1 MKHRFRFFASL
12 KKDGQTWLIEKDE
25 FKHLQ
30 TALRLKE
37 GDKVEVF
44 DGKGSYAEAELTEII
59 PKKRA
64 LAFSDEVSHETSS
77 KKVTALALGC
87 LKKTTLEDLLPS
99 VVELGLHEIHIFSQE
114 KTPKFLLSEKNKER
128 YEKIILGAC
137 KQAKRNYIPEISFW
151 EKAESFK
158 KSELNRFGNIF
169 LLSPEGEKSLPLE
182 TKKEGNFCAILGSEH
197 GLSEEEESLFLSS
210 GAQKISFGK
219 NILRSFTAAIAIC
232 SHICLY

>member
-37 GDKVEVF
+37 GDTIEVF
-44 DGKGSYAEAELTEII
+44 DGKGSYAEAEITEII

-64 LAFSDEVSHETSS
+64 LAFSDEVKQESPSQS
-77 KKVTALALGC
+77 VTALALGC
-87 LKKTTLEDLLPS
+87 LKKTTLEELLPS
-99 VVELGLHEIHIFSQE
+99 LVELGLHEIHIFSQE

-137 KQAKRNYIPEISFW
+137 KQAKRNYIPTISFW
-151 EKAESFK
+151 ENAESFK
-158 KSELNRFGNIF
+158 KNELKRFGDVF
-169 LLSPEGEKSLPLE
+169 LLSPEG
-182 TKKEGNFCAILGSEH
+182 GNFSPQPREEKKSVCAILGSEH
-197 GLSEEEESLFLSS
+197 GLSEEEEKLFLSS

-232 SHICLY
+232 SHICL